1 MEKIEFTWI
10 VNTTDQRTQLILLQT
25 LTQVIEG
32 KRLNLNCSKE
42 KPCLFHLR
50 DDPHERRDLAAVNAS
65 MLHRVLRRLEALQ
78 RTVWHNCDPP
88 STCATIEPAD
98 YCANAHARHENTYGP
113 MP

>member
-1 MEKIEFTWI
+1 VRADNTW
-10 VNTTDQRTQLILLQT
+10 TPLTGWPADYRCTDRNASR
-25 LTQVIEG
+25 
-32 KRLNLNCSKE
+32 KLNCSRE